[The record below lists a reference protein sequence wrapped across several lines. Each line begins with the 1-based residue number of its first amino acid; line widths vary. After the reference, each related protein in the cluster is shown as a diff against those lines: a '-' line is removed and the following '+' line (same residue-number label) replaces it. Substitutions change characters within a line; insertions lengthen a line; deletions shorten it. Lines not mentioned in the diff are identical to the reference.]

1 LPISGEFTQLETYLG
16 GAAVAGGKMK
26 KEGLTYFNTPNT
38 GATNESGFTSLGSG
52 WRMQD
57 GTFTE
62 INTTT
67 LFISSDAWYIRSKH
81 DTAASLITSQD
92 SDALKKRGFSLRL
105 FRNSPV
111 GADRRTITA
120 TSTANISSTALQVA
134 IPFGYMVEAIRI
146 TNLQPATNLTTVSA
160 THNNTAGASL
170 GTLITGKTVNA
181 ATSSIFPC
189 ALLDMPSQ
197 VTDGTVRLIA
207 TGNQVQ
213 GLRIDVILRK
223 TMTI

>member
-1 LPISGEFTQLETYLG
+1 MKLNGTALW
-16 GAAVAGGKMK
+16 AVG
-26 KEGLTYFNTPNT
+26 NT
-38 GATNESGFTSLGSG
+38 GTNESGFTALPNGQ
-52 WRMQD
+52 RNAD
-57 GTFTE
+57 GTFSE
-62 INTTT
+62 INNKANFWTTDGYLVT
-67 LFISSDAWYIRSKH
+67 LDYNAATVTFTAGADAKIGAGVRM
-81 DTAASLITSQD
+81 
-92 SDALKKRGFSLRL
+92 

-120 TSTANISSTALQVA
+120 TSTANISSSALQVA

-170 GTLITGKTVNA
+170 GTLITGKTVTA
-181 ATSSIFPC
+181 ATSQIFP
-189 ALLDMPSQ
+189 ATLLDMLSQ

-207 TGNQVQ
+207 TGNGAN
-213 GLRIDVILRK
+213 GLRIDVLLRK

>member
-1 LPISGEFTQLETYLG
+1 MALHDGTELG
-16 GAAVAGGKMK
+16 LQTITLQGVEIEEVVWADVDEVASGGKYTVDPVSNSIWLLFAN
-26 KEGLTYFNTPNT
+26 GNFAN
-38 GATNESGFTSLGSG
+38 
-52 WRMQD
+52 
-57 GTFTE
+57 
-62 INTTT
+62 INTFGGFHVSGTNIFKVLRNNAADIT
-67 LFISSDAWYIRSKH
+67 NSNAYIGADDKVG
-81 DTAASLITSQD
+81 A
-92 SDALKKRGFSLRL
+92 SLRL

-146 TNLQPATNLTTVSA
+146 TNLQPATNLTSVSA
-160 THNNTAGASL
+160 THNNTSGASL

-181 ATSSIFPC
+181 ATSQIFP
-189 ALLDMPSQ
+189 ATLLDMASQ

-207 TGNQVQ
+207 TGNGAN

>member
-1 LPISGEFTQLETYLG
+1 MHKKLKVGLIIDSYKINKDVANLFPTS
-16 GAAVAGGKMK
+16 AGG
-26 KEGLTYFNTPNT
+26 G
-38 GATNESGFTSLGSG
+38 
-52 WRMQD
+52 
-57 GTFTE
+57 
-62 INTTT
+62 
-67 LFISSDAWYIRSKH
+67 
-81 DTAASLITSQD
+81 
-92 SDALKKRGFSLRL
+92 GFSGKLMGYSIRL
-105 FRNSPV
+105 FRSSPV

-120 TSTANISSTALQVA
+120 TSTANISSTALQVT

-146 TNLQPATNLTTVSA
+146 TNLQPATNLTSVSA

-181 ATSSIFPC
+181 ATSQIFPC
-189 ALLDMPSQ
+189 TLLDMPSQ

-207 TGNQVQ
+207 TGNGAN